1 MNARRRDNTPP
12 YEIMGNRPSVP
23 QASGRGPRPRSS
35 AGAGI
40 SGFFESIADTWRSGA
55 SEPLTLRVPRGMAVA
70 MLAGLLGLLV
80 LAYWVGYS
88 RGDSAADKRVRAE
101 YEPALADDGRAPPER
116 SVTAPGTGP
125 GSRINATN
133 NGPGTASAP
142 VTQSDPRVKGNNYL
156 ILALYPEEEARR
168 LKAFL
173 AQRQVEVMVGP
184 RNNKGLCQVI
194 ALNGFTR
201 EQVRDTDA
209 AERFLT
215 KMRALGRDWKAAN
228 DNRGDDLASMYYDK
242 YQPPDGR

>member
-1 MNARRRDNTPP
+1 
-12 YEIMGNRPSVP
+12 
-23 QASGRGPRPRSS
+23 
-35 AGAGI
+35 
-40 SGFFESIADTWRSGA
+40 
-55 SEPLTLRVPRGMAVA
+55 MAVA

-88 RGDSAADKRVRAE
+88 RGDSAAEKRVTAM
-101 YEPALADDGRAPPER
+101 YEPALADDGRTPPER
-116 SVTAPGTGP
+116 TGTGP
-125 GSRINATN
+125 GSRINTANT
-133 NGPGTASAP
+133 GSGTATTPA
-142 VTQSDPRVKGNNYL
+142 QQADPRVKGSNYL

-173 AQRQVEVMVGP
+173 AERQVEVMVGP

-194 ALNGFTR
+194 ALTGFTR

-209 AERFLT
+209 AERFLA